1 MGGHILFKCP
11 RTGMNVQHWLADE
24 CASTGRRDGYEMVI
38 CQACTNLHLIDK
50 SSGKLVGEPE
60 K

>member
-1 MGGHILFKCP
+1 
-11 RTGMNVQHWLADE
+11 MNVQHWLADE
-24 CASTGRRDGYEMVI
+24 YASTGRRDGYETVI

>member
-1 MGGHILFKCP
+1 
-11 RTGMNVQHWLADE
+11 MNVQHWLAHE
-24 CASTGRRDGYEMVI
+24 PASTGTRDGYETVI

-50 SSGKLVGEPE
+50 SSGKLVGEPD

>member
-1 MGGHILFKCP
+1 MGRHILFKCP
-11 RTGMNVQHWLADE
+11 RTGMNVQHWLAHE
-24 CASTGRRDGYEMVI
+24 PASTGTRDGYETVI

-50 SSGKLVGEPE
+50 SSGKLVGEPD